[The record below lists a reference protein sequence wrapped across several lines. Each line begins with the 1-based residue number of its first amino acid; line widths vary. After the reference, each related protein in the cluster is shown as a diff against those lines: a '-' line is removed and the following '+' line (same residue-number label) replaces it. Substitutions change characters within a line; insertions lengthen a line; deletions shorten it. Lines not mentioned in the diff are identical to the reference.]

1 MGDRGR
7 GGGGE
12 EVRRKK
18 VVKRYYQVVEEARN
32 TRGIRKRQPK
42 QLGNEKR
49 VWC

>member
-7 GGGGE
+7 GGGVE
-12 EVRRKK
+12 EAKRKR

-42 QLGNEKR
+42 QLGNKKR
-49 VWC
+49 VRC